1 VESIPSKPIIQ
12 LFSMYEKFFESS
24 KEMLFPHEN
33 KDVQIS
39 KMLIGKQVW
48 PSC

>member
-1 VESIPSKPIIQ
+1 
-12 LFSMYEKFFESS
+12 MYEKFFESS

-48 PSC
+48 PSRQFENRDKF